1 VKLVHWLVALPLAA
15 ALAAFAVQSWSDVT
29 LGLWP
34 LEERLTLPLF
44 LVVLATLLLGFVA
57 GALAAWIN
65 GGRWRREA
73 RRRQRRIETLEG
85 ELRAAQARQPRQPAA
100 AGSLVQTPPRD

>member
-1 VKLVHWLVALPLAA
+1 MKLVHWLVALPLAA
-15 ALAAFAVQSWSDVT
+15 VFAAFAVASWGDVS

-57 GALAAWIN
+57 GAVTAWIN

-73 RRRQRRIETLEG
+73 RRRQRRIETLEA
-85 ELRAAQARQPRQPAA
+85 ELRAVQARQPRHAV
-100 AGSLVQTPPRD
+100 AGALAPLPPRD

>member
-1 VKLVHWLVALPLAA
+1 MTLIRWLVALPLALV
-15 ALAAFAVQSWSDVT
+15 LAAFAVRSTEDVT

-34 LEERLTLPLF
+34 LDRQLVLPLF

-57 GALAAWIN
+57 GGVVAWLN

-73 RRRQRRIETLEG
+73 RRRQRRIETLER
-85 ELRAAQARQPRQPAA
+85 ELRTTQAR
-100 AGSLVQTPPRD
+100 LPRDPASRVLTTALPRD